1 MTRRS
6 GATAVTSELNMGEGQ
21 VSKKGRRGVPS
32 VFCAASKNIHSCG
45 RAAASVGIIDR
56 EEGYGD

>member
-1 MTRRS
+1 MGT
-6 GATAVTSELNMGEGQ
+6 TAMTSEFDMGAGQ
-21 VSKKGRRGVPS
+21 VAKEVRRGVPS

-56 EEGYGD
+56 EEGYVD